1 MSEDYSSGIEP
12 PKTER
17 PVFLDVNPGMTV
29 IVKKL
34 PELFSAVKDEK
45 DWWMGEVIYCDGG
58 ARDPAVINQCQVAD
72 VDSGVIRWVNADL
85 IIARFTN

>member
-1 MSEDYSSGIEP
+1 MAG
-12 PKTER
+12 
-17 PVFLDVNPGMTV
+17 F
-29 IVKKL
+29 
-34 PELFSAVKDEK
+34 FK